1 MEYLKSKTG
10 IQSSVTHSE
19 MEVFQEKG
27 EKKNEGMREIKAI
40 HAWRWV
46 NAYGFSGK

>member
-1 MEYLKSKTG
+1 VLLIHRDGSF
-10 IQSSVTHSE
+10 S
-19 MEVFQEKG
+19 G
-27 EKKNEGMREIKAI
+27 ERRKKNEGMREIKAI